1 MISRTM
7 GLEIGAA
14 IGVLFFLANAVG
26 SALFATGVAEGLF
39 NSLGPRG
46 QLVPGLL
53 PYGYHLLYC
62 FITMAVNFVIWY
74 VRIAV
79 DLNAKKIQIV
89 YIFHTN
95 NFNTYWLVT

>member
-1 MISRTM
+1 MKNGGVYFMISRTM

-14 IGVLFFLANAVG
+14 IAVLFFLANVVG

-39 NSLGPRG
+39 NRSGSCLFIIFSCLFTFALNSLGPRG

-62 FITMAVNFVIWY
+62 FITMAVNFVIW
-74 VRIAV
+74 
-79 DLNAKKIQIV
+79 
-89 YIFHTN
+89 
-95 NFNTYWLVT
+95 